1 MDRWIDGSMNRWV
14 DGSMDGDVDLM
25 TRGVGG
31 VADGV
36 ARAPHVGRN
45 DSTKKAG
52 FALEGGDRPS

>member
-1 MDRWIDGSMNRWV
+1 MDRLV

-36 ARAPHVGRN
+36 ARAPHVGRI

-52 FALEGGDRPS
+52 FALEGGERPS